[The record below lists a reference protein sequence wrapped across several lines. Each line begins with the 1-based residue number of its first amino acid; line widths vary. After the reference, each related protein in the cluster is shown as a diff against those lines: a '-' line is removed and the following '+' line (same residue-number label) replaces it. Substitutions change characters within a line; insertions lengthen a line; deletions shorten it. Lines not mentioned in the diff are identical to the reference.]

1 MLAHVYTRWD
11 KVHLQR
17 GSECGDAR
25 DVGTDFTPPSILPM
39 SVCAPHFHSGSDG
52 AGCVSRQCL
61 VLFPALPSEPL
72 GGRPA
77 VFIFL
82 LPITHV
88 YLVLLL
94 PRPCPSASSP
104 FYIWLPRQRAWQ
116 TQRPWLQR
124 DPRHSSF
131 LGTGFSSSFP
141 TQSATS
147 VILFTQESKTYS
159 SSLCQK

>member
-1 MLAHVYTRWD
+1 MYTRWD
-11 KVHLQR
+11 KVQLQK

-52 AGCVSRQCL
+52 PGCVSRQCL
-61 VLFPALPSEPL
+61 VLFPSLPSEPL
-72 GGRPA
+72 GGWPA
-77 VFIFL
+77 IFIFL
-82 LPITHV
+82 LPITQMCTWCSC
-88 YLVLLL
+88 Y
-94 PRPCPSASSP
+94 PRPCPSASSS

-147 VILFTQESKTYS
+147 VILFTQENKTYS

>member
-1 MLAHVYTRWD
+1 MPAHVYTRWD

-52 AGCVSRQCL
+52 AGCILRQCL

-82 LPITHV
+82 LPITHMCTWCSCYPAPAPV
-88 YLVLLL
+88 HHHPSTSGSHGSVHGK
-94 PRPCPSASSP
+94 PRG
-104 FYIWLPRQRAWQ
+104 
-116 TQRPWLQR
+116 
-124 DPRHSSF
+124 
-131 LGTGFSSSFP
+131 LGC
-141 TQSATS
+141 SATHATPHS
-147 VILFTQESKTYS
+147 WALVFPPLFQRN
-159 SSLCQK
+159 QPHQ

>member
-1 MLAHVYTRWD
+1 MYTRWD
-11 KVHLQR
+11 KVHLQK

-39 SVCAPHFHSGSDG
+39 SVCAPHFHSGSEG
-52 AGCVSRQCL
+52 PGCVSRQCL
-61 VLFPALPSEPL
+61 VLLPSLPSEAL
-72 GGRPA
+72 GGWPA
-77 VFIFL
+77 VFISL
-82 LPITHV
+82 LPITHMCTGAPATP
-88 YLVLLL
+88 
-94 PRPCPSASSP
+94 PRPGASSP
-104 FYIWLPRQRAWQ
+104 LLHLAPRQRAWQ
-116 TQRPWLQR
+116 TRRPWLQR

-147 VILFTQESKTYS
+147 VILFTQENKTYP